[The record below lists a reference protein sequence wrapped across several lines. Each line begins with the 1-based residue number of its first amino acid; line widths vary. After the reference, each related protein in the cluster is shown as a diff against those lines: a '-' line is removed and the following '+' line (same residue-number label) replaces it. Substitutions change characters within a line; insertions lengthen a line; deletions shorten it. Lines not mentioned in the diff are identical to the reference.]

1 MQACADLLLLSTHLS
16 VGAVFHH
23 CYNDVLSS
31 HEWQLLT
38 HVFLYHLT
46 IQTHAH
52 MQKVY
57 SRHVAWG
64 NSPPPEVL
72 NSPRKFAGANF
83 QSWIKMSKIL
93 AFHGCCCNWRSIIGS

>member
-64 NSPPPEVL
+64 NSPPGSSKFPPEIC
-72 NSPRKFAGANF
+72 RGEF
-83 QSWIKMSKIL
+83 SKL
-93 AFHGCCCNWRSIIGS
+93 D